1 MHYENG
7 YEGGGGF
14 LSSPFGESASTPT
27 GTKRGGAA
35 AQNLTPVSIKQLL
48 EATQIHA
55 DAPFKVDEHELSQIT
70 FIGIIRRQ
78 SEQSTNVSY
87 IVEDGTGSID
97 VRTWLENDDNE
108 IQQQKRA
115 QLVEGIY
122 VRVVGQFKQFASKRH
137 VVAFS
142 MRPIEDY
149 NEITHHFLEVVYV
162 HLFRTRNP
170 SVKHEGEQG
179 YQPSFSGDPFN
190 PTGQYGN
197 QAYKQPEPVYGN
209 EFKPSHKAIIYAI
222 KSFPDTNEG
231 VHVESIA
238 QKLSSQFGR
247 AEISQAIE
255 WLVGEGHLYSTI
267 DDDHVRCTD

>member
-1 MHYENG
+1 MQYENG
-7 YEGGGGF
+7 YEGGGGGGGF
-14 LSSPFGESASTPT
+14 LSSPFGESAATPT

-35 AQNLTPVSIKQLL
+35 AQNLTPVTIKQLI

-70 FIGIIRRQ
+70 FIGIIRRH

-87 IVEDGTGSID
+87 MVEDGTGSID
-97 VRTWLENDDNE
+97 VRTWLEADDNE
-108 IQQQKRA
+108 FQQQKRA

-122 VRVVGQFKQFASKRH
+122 VRVVGQFKQFANKRH

-142 MRPIEDY
+142 MRPIDDF
-149 NEITHHFLEVVYV
+149 NEITHHLLEAVYV

-170 SVKHEGEQG
+170 STKQEGDQTN
-179 YQPSFSGDPFN
+179 FSGDPFN

-197 QAYKQPEPVYGN
+197 QLYRQPETTYGN
-209 EFKPSHKAIIYAI
+209 EFKPEHKAIIHTI

-231 VHVESIA
+231 VHIETIA
-238 QKLSSQFGR
+238 QKLSNQFGR
-247 AEISQAIE
+247 QDISQAIE

-267 DDDHVRCTD
+267 DDDHVKCTD